1 DLSVAPLGVDGATG
15 LPTLGYANALLDV
28 DRRDVLLG
36 GDGKDVISAGT
47 AETWVFGGAG
57 NDVLTSG
64 SDHNGGDLLWGGA
77 GDDTFQVIPGPL
89 PLTRPTAH
97 SLNPADQVSFVPT
110 FSDRYDGGAGNDRV
124 LFLGGDLDP
133 NGLPVPDNVAIR
145 YNTLLHRYE
154 LTA

>member
-1 DLSVAPLGVDGATG
+1 PARLSLAGLPSGTYLLHVTNLAPAGTTGVVASGPATYDLQPVFAQPGARTHDLSVAPLGVDGATG

-36 GDGKDVISAGT
+36 GDGNDVISAGT

-77 GDDTFQVIPGPL
+77 GD
-89 PLTRPTAH
+89 
-97 SLNPADQVSFVPT
+97 
-110 FSDRYDGGAGNDRV
+110 
-124 LFLGGDLDP
+124 
-133 NGLPVPDNVAIR
+133 
-145 YNTLLHRYE
+145 
-154 LTA
+154 